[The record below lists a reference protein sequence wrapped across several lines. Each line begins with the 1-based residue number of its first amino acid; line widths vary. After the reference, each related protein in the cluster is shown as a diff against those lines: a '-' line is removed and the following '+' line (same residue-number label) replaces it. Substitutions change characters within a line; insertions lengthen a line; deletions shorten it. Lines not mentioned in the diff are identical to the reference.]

1 MTHLM
6 LYSDR
11 PGIYG
16 AEQHNHMLSLA
27 LVSAGHRLTFVQP
40 PADHHLIR
48 ERERLGIRHRWLEP
62 DDIYDLSRPARTLS
76 DAEEPRSILAS
87 EAPDLVVFSDSSPF
101 SNLKARQSAAVMGI
115 PHLSVVHCVNPDWV
129 HEYAPYLD
137 ELAQVY
143 QEARTVVAVSR
154 ANLELLRRSFGLPHD
169 LGEVIHSGRPQSF
182 FAPRDPEARQRI
194 GAEFEIPEEALI
206 NLTVARLEFSKGY
219 QYLLEALV
227 LLRRCP
233 DWPRMQFLWVGSGTL
248 EPRLRKMVELLGC
261 QDRVHFL
268 GVRQD
273 VTDLLDA
280 ADTFVL
286 PSQFEGMPLV
296 ILEAMAKG
304 LPVIATDVGG
314 TAEAM
319 EGTGILLPDPRR
331 GASIRKALAEAIC
344 QLAADGERCKALGQA
359 ARLRAQAHFQAEKM
373 ISAYVN
379 RIQEVLDA
387 A

>member
-1 MTHLM
+1 M

-62 DDIYDLSRPARTLS
+62 DDMYDLSRPARTLL
-76 DAEEPRSILAS
+76 DAEEPRRILAG
-87 EAPDLVVFSDSSPF
+87 EAPELVIFSDSSPF
-101 SNLKARQSAAVMGI
+101 ANLKARHSAAEMGI
-115 PHLSVVHCVNPDWV
+115 PHLSVVHCVNPDWE
-129 HEYAPYLD
+129 HDYAPYLD
-137 ELAQVY
+137 ELALVY
-143 QEARTVVAVSR
+143 QEARTVIAVSR
-154 ANLELLRRSFGLPHD
+154 ANLELLQRSFGLPHE
-169 LGEVIHSGRPQSF
+169 LGEVIHSGRPQPF
-182 FAPRDPEARQRI
+182 FAPRDPGARARI
-194 GAEFEIPEEALI
+194 MAEFEIPEGALI

-219 QYLLEALV
+219 QYLLDAMV
-227 LLRRCP
+227 LLQHCP
-233 DWPRMQFLWVGSGTL
+233 DWPRMHFLWVGSGTL
-248 EPRLRKMVELLGC
+248 EPRLRNMVKLLGC
-261 QDRVHFL
+261 QDQIHFL

-273 VTDLLDA
+273 ITDLLDA

-314 TAEAM
+314 TAEALD
-319 EGTGILLPDPRR
+319 GTGILLPDPRR
-331 GASIRKALAEAIC
+331 GTSIRKELAEAIC
-344 QLAADGERCKALGQA
+344 HLTADGNQREALGQA
-359 ARLRAQAHFQAEKM
+359 AQIRAQTHFRAEQM
-373 ISAYVN
+373 ITAYVN
-379 RIQEVLDA
+379 RISEVLDA
-387 A
+387 V